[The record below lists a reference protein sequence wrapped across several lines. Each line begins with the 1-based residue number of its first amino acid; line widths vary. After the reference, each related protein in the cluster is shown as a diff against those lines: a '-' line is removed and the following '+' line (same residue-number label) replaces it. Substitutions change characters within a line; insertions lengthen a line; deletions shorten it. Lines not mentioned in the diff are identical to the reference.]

1 MHDYYS
7 REEEISVEGLIEEQR
22 RLSASQNPLERVV
35 GTLRVAGLLKQKLT
49 ALTDD
54 AVGQLMFDHV
64 WSEMDIFAPELV
76 ICEAATVRL
85 LGRPVQDVT
94 DDGLKA

>member
-1 MHDYYS
+1 M
-7 REEEISVEGLIEEQR
+7 
-22 RLSASQNPLERVV
+22 V
-35 GTLRVAGLLKQKLT
+35 GALCVAGLLKQKLT

-85 LGRPVQDVT
+85 LGRPVHDGK
-94 DDGLKA
+94 DDGLRSE